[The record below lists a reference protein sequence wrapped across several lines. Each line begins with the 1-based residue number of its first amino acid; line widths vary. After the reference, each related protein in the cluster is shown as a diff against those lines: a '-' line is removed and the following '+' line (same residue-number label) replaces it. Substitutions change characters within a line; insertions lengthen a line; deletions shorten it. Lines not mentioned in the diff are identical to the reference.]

1 MPSRAEAA
9 ASAIST
15 SAGALPPALLA
26 LLVDRIN
33 VGIFTVTADGTVLQ
47 WNRFLHAHTR
57 VAPEDVVG
65 RNIYERFPDL
75 PREWLERKLR
85 SVFVIKNFA
94 FSSWKQRP
102 FLFRFEGQRPV
113 SGGAE
118 AMRQDCAFI
127 PLVHDG
133 VVKAVSVAILDA
145 TDTYESQTRLDA
157 TLAML
162 AAQSERDALTG
173 VYNRRKLSELL
184 EMEVK
189 RALRY
194 NQTFGLVMLD
204 IDHFKKINDTHGHL
218 VGDEAIRHVAQRAV
232 STLRTTDVVA
242 RYGGEEFV
250 VFLPGEDV
258 EGAALA
264 AERLREAA
272 RQPWKTLT
280 DVDLTLTISLGV
292 TEFRPAAADAKT
304 LLAEA
309 DRALYA
315 SKEGG
320 RDRVSVFR
328 SSAPE
333 SAKEKGK

>member
-1 MPSRAEAA
+1 M
-9 ASAIST
+9 
-15 SAGALPPALLA
+15 
-26 LLVDRIN
+26 LVDRIN

-57 VAPEDVVG
+57 VAPEEVVG
-65 RNIYERFPDL
+65 RNLYRCFPDL

-94 FSSWKQRP
+94 FTSWKQRP
-102 FLFRFEGQRPV
+102 YLFRFEGQRPV

-133 VVKAVSVAILDA
+133 EVKAVSVAILDA
-145 TDTYESQTRLDA
+145 TDTYESQTRLDT

-173 VYNRRKLSELL
+173 VYNRRKLTELL
-184 EMEVK
+184 ELEVK

-194 NQTFGLVMLD
+194 SQKFGLIMLD
-204 IDHFKKINDTHGHL
+204 IDHFKKVNDTHGHL
-218 VGDEAIRHVAQRAV
+218 VGDEAIKHVAQRALA
-232 STLRTTDVVA
+232 TLRATDVVA

-258 EGAALA
+258 AGAALA

-272 RQPWKTLT
+272 RKPFKTLAE
-280 DVDLTLTISLGV
+280 VDLTLTISLGV
-292 TEFRPAAADAKT
+292 TGFRPEAADPQA

-315 SKEGG
+315 SKQGG
-320 RDRVSVFR
+320 RNRVSVFR
-328 SSAPE
+328 PEPSE
-333 SAKEKGK
+333 SAEQKAK